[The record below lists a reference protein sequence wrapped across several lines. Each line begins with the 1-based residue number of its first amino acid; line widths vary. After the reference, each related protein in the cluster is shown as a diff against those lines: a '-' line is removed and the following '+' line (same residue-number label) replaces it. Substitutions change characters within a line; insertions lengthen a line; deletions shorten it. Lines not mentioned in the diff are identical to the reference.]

1 MFYYLSFLS
10 KDYTFL
16 SFFRLFG
23 SISFRSIGA
32 MITAL
37 LISLVF
43 GNGIIKWLYRKGVR
57 DVVRDY
63 GDIGVSDKKGTPVM
77 GGLILILAMILS
89 ILLWSDLTSMYSLIP
104 LAAIIWYGSIGAKD
118 DIDKIKHKNSDKG
131 MSQLTKIIL
140 QAAFAVVLAW
150 ILTDENLTP
159 FPKGVVSKLTIPYMK
174 GTFSVDLG
182 SFYIVFVIITMLSI
196 SNAVNFAD
204 GLDGLVTVPSIV
216 TGGVYGIFA
225 YLIGN
230 AVYSKYLLFHFM
242 PGTGELTII
251 MAALFGA
258 GLGFLWYNCY
268 PATVFMGDTG
278 SMAIGGLLG
287 VTVILVKQEL
297 LFVVAGGIFVAEALS
312 VLVQEKIGIRWLG
325 RRIFFRAPIHHTF
338 QFRGMAETK
347 IVQRFWIVS
356 IILALLSI
364 ASIKIR

>member
-10 KDYTFL
+10 QDYSFL
-16 SFFRLFG
+16 SFFRLFD

-37 LISLVF
+37 LVSLFF
-43 GNGIIKWLYRKGVR
+43 GNGIIKWLYRKGIR

-63 GDIGVSDKKGTPVM
+63 GSIGVSDKKGTPVM
-77 GGLILILAMILS
+77 GGLILILSLVAS
-89 ILLWSDLTSMYSLIP
+89 ILLWSDLSSMFSLIP
-104 LAAIIWYGSIGAKD
+104 LSAILWYGLIGAKD
-118 DIDKIKHKNSDKG
+118 DIDKIRYKNSDKG
-131 MSQLTKIIL
+131 MSQLTKIML
-140 QAAFAVVLAW
+140 QGIFALALAW
-150 ILTDENLTP
+150 ILTNDGLSP
-159 FPKGVVSKLTIPYMK
+159 FPEGIATKLSIPYMK
-174 GTFSVDLG
+174 GSFFIDLG
-182 SFYIVFVIITMLSI
+182 FFYIIFVLITMLSI

-216 TGGVYGIFA
+216 TGGVYGVFA

-230 AVYSKYLLFHFM
+230 AVYSKYLLFDFI
-242 PGTGELTII
+242 PGTGELAII

-297 LFVVAGGIFVAEALS
+297 LFIVAGGIFVAEALS
-312 VLVQEKIGIRWLG
+312 VLIQEKIGINRLG

-338 QFRGMAETK
+338 QFKGMAETK

-356 IILALLSI
+356 IILALISL

>member
-10 KDYTFL
+10 KDYSFL
-16 SFFRLFG
+16 SYFRLFD

-37 LISLVF
+37 FVSLFF
-43 GNGIIKWLYRKGVR
+43 GNSIIKWLYRKGVR
-57 DVVRDY
+57 DIVREY
-63 GDIGVSDKKGTPVM
+63 GNIGVNDKKGTPVM
-77 GGLILILAMILS
+77 GGIIIILSLVVS
-89 ILLWSDLTSMYSLIP
+89 ILLWCNLSSMFSLLP
-104 LAAIIWYGSIGAKD
+104 LAAIIWYGAIGAKD

-140 QAAFAVVLAW
+140 QAAFAVFLVWVL
-150 ILTDENLTP
+150 TNENLTP
-159 FPKGVVSKLTIPYMK
+159 FPKGIVTKLSVPYLK
-174 GTFSVDLG
+174 SSFFIDIG
-182 SFYIVFVIITMLSI
+182 SFYVIFVIITMLSI

-204 GLDGLVTVPSIV
+204 GLDGLVIVPSIV
-216 TGGVYGIFA
+216 TGAVYGIFA

-230 AVYSKYLLFHFM
+230 AIYSNYLLFDFI

-268 PATVFMGDTG
+268 PATIFMGDTG

-297 LFVVAGGIFVAEALS
+297 LFIIAGGIFVAEALS
-312 VLVQEKIGIRWLG
+312 VLIQEKIGINRLG
-325 RRIFFRAPIHHTF
+325 RRIFFRAPIHHSF
-338 QFRGMAETK
+338 QFRGLAETK

-356 IILALLSI
+356 VILALISI